1 MNPFS
6 SKPKNRR
13 CQHRAGK
20 SGDSWKKTP
29 APGSPFPKPSTKA
42 AKLDQQAYQ
51 LNAKIGALE
60 SFIAKKAEAE
70 ISRIQMKRDN
80 ILPPPDK
87 TVRRAARR
95 KTLSHAER
103 RRYHAERSRN
113 GIQFFLLFCCACAIA
128 WWLIFSGV

>member
-13 CQHRAGK
+13 CHHRAGK
-20 SGDSWKKTP
+20 VDDAWKRTP
-29 APGSPFPKPSTKA
+29 AFGSPSPKSPAKA

-51 LNAKIGALE
+51 LNARIGALE

-70 ISRIQMKRDN
+70 INRIQMKREN

-87 TVRRAARR
+87 TDRRASRK
-95 KTLSHAER
+95 KTLSNSER

-128 WWLIFSGV
+128 WWLIFSGL